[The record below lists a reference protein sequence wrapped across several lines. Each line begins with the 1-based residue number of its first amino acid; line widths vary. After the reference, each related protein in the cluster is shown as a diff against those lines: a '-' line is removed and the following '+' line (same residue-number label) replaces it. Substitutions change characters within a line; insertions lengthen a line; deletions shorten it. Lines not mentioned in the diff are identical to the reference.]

1 MNTNTVGGISLQGT
15 VRNTWPVQTVATTAE
30 TILQIN
36 TDGTAANYFLT
47 PTLPTTIVGAQ
58 TPFST
63 VANASITSR
72 GGSQYGLPSGWSN
85 QGWNTNV
92 LIPGRVFKVRLVGT
106 GNAGANAAQSVIINL
121 YQGTSATLGSDNLI
135 GTTGAAL
142 ATVAGGAFNYYV
154 EATCLWD
161 NTSQIL
167 SGAYTANIAFGST
180 SQFTAYSTAVATTPA
195 VASTKFVF
203 TGITAANLSFLGT
216 LTLGNAASS
225 TVQLSEF
232 ALEQV

>member
-15 VRNTWPVQTVATTAE
+15 VRNTWPSQAIAATTE
-30 TILQIN
+30 TIFKIN

-47 PTLPTTIVGAQ
+47 PTFPSTIVGAQ

-63 VANASITSR
+63 AANAAVTGR
-72 GGSQYGLPSGWSN
+72 GGMQYGNPSGWSN
-85 QGWNTNV
+85 NGWNTNV

-106 GNAGANAAQSVIINL
+106 GNAGANASQSVIINL
-121 YQGTSATLGSDNLI
+121 YQGTSATVGSDHLI
-135 GTTGAAL
+135 GTSGAAL
-142 ATVAGGAFNYYV
+142 ATVAGGAFNFYV

-180 SQFTAYSTAVATTPA
+180 SQFTAYSTAVETDPA
-195 VASTKFVF
+195 VPSTKFVF
-203 TGITAANLSFLGT
+203 TGIATANLSFLGT
-216 LTLGNAASS
+216 ITMGDATAS
-225 TVQLSEF
+225 TVQLSDER
-232 ALEQV
+232 